1 MRNVVEEKKGK
12 RGEVKVW
19 GQGSIYGICQRQ
31 IFIQANFAQ
40 ASVFHFA
47 IHTYIFVAI
56 CADCTYQCTQVEN
69 HSK

>member
-31 IFIQANFAQ
+31 IFYSSKLCSSF
-40 ASVFHFA
+40 SFPLRD
-47 IHTYIFVAI
+47 TYIYI
-56 CADCTYQCTQVEN
+56 CSNMRRLYLPM
-69 HSK
+69 HSG

>member
-1 MRNVVEEKKGK
+1 M
-12 RGEVKVW
+12 
-19 GQGSIYGICQRQ
+19 GSRKHIWDLSATDF
-31 IFIQANFAQ
+31 FIQANFAQ

>member
-31 IFIQANFAQ
+31 IFLFKQTLLKLQF
-40 ASVFHFA
+40 STSRY
-47 IHTYIFVAI
+47 IHIYL
-56 CADCTYQCTQVEN
+56 
-69 HSK
+69 